1 MLSAGCDPNG
11 IRTLAYSVGGV
22 EGGSVEPRPVPRMFA
37 GVLAMRVH
45 EDVHV
50 GEGQG
55 RFSVKSQMAAESSRS
70 TPGRT
75 PSPLNVTMR
84 KGSTPFRRAEFP
96 RNWRTESSSTDVNVR
111 PC

>member
-22 EGGSVEPRPVPRMFA
+22 EGAVEPRPVPRMFA

-55 RFSVKSQMAAESSRS
+55 RLSVKSQMAAESSSS

-84 KGSTPFRRAEFP
+84 EGSTPFRRAEYP
-96 RNWRTESSSTDVNVR
+96 RNWRTEPASTDETV
-111 PC
+111 